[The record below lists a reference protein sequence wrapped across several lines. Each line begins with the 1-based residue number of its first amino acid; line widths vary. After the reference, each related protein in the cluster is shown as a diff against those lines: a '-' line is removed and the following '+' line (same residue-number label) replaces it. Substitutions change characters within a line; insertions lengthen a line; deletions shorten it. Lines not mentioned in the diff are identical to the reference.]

1 MNNESYNR
9 LFEIANKNM
18 QLSGSGRTFDCRKA
32 AFFYYINSDPYEID
46 ALKLLEMKVSNKEF
60 IDIAHIAFLG
70 RLADM
75 SEIICYEKSFSLP
88 DREFKRI
95 IINDLIAS
103 DELRS
108 FNKKRLLNFSSIIE
122 NESNSSSK
130 SIMLRFLPVY
140 KRLPTGIKK
149 YIRKMLGAGEQ

>member
-46 ALKLLEMKVSNKEF
+46 ALKLLEMNVPNNEF
-60 IDIAHIAFLG
+60 IDIAYIAFLG

-75 SEIICYEKSFSLP
+75 SEVRRYEKSFSLP

-95 IINDLIAS
+95 IINDLRDS
-103 DELRS
+103 DEVIS
-108 FNKKRLLNFSSIIE
+108 FNKKRFLNFSSLIE

-130 SIMLRFLPVY
+130 NIMLRFLPVY